1 MKLFTLAQ
9 VKKFFAILDR
19 MGRTSCSRYG
29 DGNFA
34 PCEKEVFVRRTVNKW
49 FRGKYVI
56 YYATSAQ
63 TNAEYKRYLYIGRIS
78 FVLGWGTELGV
89 GIIDYARPV
98 DIFES
103 MKLSHNDVLDLE
115 GEWVED
121 KDLDS
126 NHHALLKM
134 TTLNIPEREFVFKAY
149 DTTKITKKRNKKEYV
164 ETTVSVTAMTE
175 KEAYR
180 RKNEAQKK
188 NQDIWIC
195 PDIIEINEIKL

>member
-1 MKLFTLAQ
+1 MKLFTVEQ

-19 MGRTSCSRYG
+19 MGREVCKRYS
-29 DGNFA
+29 DDNFA

-49 FRGKYVI
+49 FRGKYIV

-63 TNAEYKRYLYIGRIS
+63 TSAEYKRYLYISNVR
-78 FVLGWGTELGV
+78 FVLGWGTALSV

-98 DIFES
+98 DVFES
-103 MKLSHNDVLDLE
+103 MTLSHNDVLDLE

-121 KDLDS
+121 KDLD
-126 NHHALLKM
+126 NYHHALLKM

-149 DTTKITKKRNKKEYV
+149 DMSKFSNKRNKKEYL
-164 ETTVSVTAMTE
+164 ETTVSVNAMTE

-180 RKNEAQKK
+180 RKNELQKK
-188 NQDIWIC
+188 NPEMWIC
-195 PDIIEINEIKL
+195 PDIIEIKEIKV

>member
-1 MKLFTLAQ
+1 MKLFKIGQ
-9 VKKFFAILDR
+9 VKKFFTILDR
-19 MGRTSCSRYG
+19 MGREVCMRYG
-29 DGNFA
+29 NGNFA

-56 YYATSAQ
+56 YYATSEQ
-63 TNAEYKRYLYIGRIS
+63 TGAEYKRYLYIGRIS

-134 TTLNIPEREFVFKAY
+134 TTLNIPEREFVFNAY
-149 DTTKITKKRNKKEYV
+149 DMNKYDGRDKTEYLK
-164 ETTVSVTAMTE
+164 TTVSVTAMTE

-188 NQDIWIC
+188 NTDLWIC
-195 PDIIEINEIKL
+195 SDIIEIKEIKL